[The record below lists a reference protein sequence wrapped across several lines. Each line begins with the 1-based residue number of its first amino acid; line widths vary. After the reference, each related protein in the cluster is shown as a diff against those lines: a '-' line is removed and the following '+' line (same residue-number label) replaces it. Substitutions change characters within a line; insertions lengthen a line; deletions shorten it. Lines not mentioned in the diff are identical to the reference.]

1 MAELQTLARP
11 YDRAAFSVARDAQ
24 SLPQWGDALTRL
36 AEAAS
41 NDDMAALIGHPG
53 VGSEQLLEMLQQL
66 SGAPG
71 DASLG
76 NLLKVLAENRRL
88 ALLPAIAEEFSALR
102 EAYEHLRN
110 VRIASASEL
119 GEAQQSGIVDA
130 LKQRLGDDVQV
141 QWAVDADLIGGA
153 VVSAGD
159 LVIDGSV
166 RGEMSRL
173 RSALT
178 Q

>member
-11 YDRAAFSVARDAQ
+11 YARAAFSVARDAQ
-24 SLPQWGDALTRL
+24 AVPQWGDALTRL
-36 AEAAS
+36 AQAVS
-41 NDDMAALIGHPG
+41 NDNMAALIGNPG
-53 VGSEQLLEMLQQL
+53 VRSEQLLEMLQQL
-66 SGAPG
+66 SGAAG
-71 DASLG
+71 DALLG
-76 NLLKVLAENRRL
+76 NLLKLLAENRRL
-88 ALLPAIAEEFSALR
+88 AMLPAISEQFTALR

-110 VRIASASEL
+110 VRISSAAEL
-119 GEAQQSGIVDA
+119 GEAQQSSIVDA
-130 LKQRLGDDVQV
+130 LKKRLGDEVQV